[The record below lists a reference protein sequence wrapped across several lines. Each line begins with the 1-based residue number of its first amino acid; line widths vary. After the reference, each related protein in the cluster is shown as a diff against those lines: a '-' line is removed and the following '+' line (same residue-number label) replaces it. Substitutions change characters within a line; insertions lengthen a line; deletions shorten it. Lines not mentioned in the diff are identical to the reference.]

1 MHILTLLGNIT
12 PDFGDCQ
19 EEHST
24 MVEPGIPFEEA
35 LKILAGIIAERH
47 LRSQSGDGESVPP
60 EPKPLPNHS
69 IEHDIDQ
76 MET

>member
-1 MHILTLLGNIT
+1 
-12 PDFGDCQ
+12 
-19 EEHST
+19 